1 MRHLL
6 VATDLSTRGQKAL
19 RRGLLLARAD
29 AARVTVLHVVD
40 ADQPLQLRDE
50 ALHNSEAWL
59 QTALEAEDTAGL
71 DVEIQ
76 VVPGPPDATIIEL
89 AEQATVDL
97 VVMGAHR
104 RHLLR
109 DVFVGTT
116 IERVMRGTV
125 LPVLMVNREP
135 EAAYGEALVAVD
147 FSATSEHAL
156 QVAAGLGFLGAD
168 KALLL
173 HAFQTVD
180 KVVLAAGGA
189 PPEAIHA
196 HDIRTAGQALGD
208 LRRMAER
215 HAATDAGGLELRTLM
230 REGPAVDVIT
240 RVAEAENIPLV
251 VIGSRGLSGLMRLLL
266 GSTAENYLR
275 TTTTTDVLVV
285 SPATGRAAAA

>member
-6 VATDLSTRGQKAL
+6 AATDLSARGQKAL
-19 RRGLLLARAD
+19 HRGLLLARAA

-50 ALHNSEAWL
+50 ALHRSEAWL
-59 QTALEAEDTAGL
+59 TTALDAEATAGL
-71 DVEIQ
+71 ELEIQ

-89 AEQATVDL
+89 AEKAAVDL

-104 RHLLR
+104 RHLVR

-116 IERVMRGTV
+116 IERVMRGTA

-135 EAAYGEALVAVD
+135 ELPYDEALVAID

-156 QVAAGLGFLGAD
+156 QVAAGLGFLGAE
-168 KALLL
+168 KAFLL
-173 HAFQTVD
+173 HAYQSVD
-180 KVVLAAGGA
+180 TVVLAAGGA
-189 PPEAIHA
+189 APEAIHA
-196 HDIRTAGQALGD
+196 HDSRTAGQALGE

-215 HAATDAGGLELRTLM
+215 HAATDANGVELCTLM
-230 REGPAVDVIT
+230 REGPPVDVIT
-240 RVAEAENIPLV
+240 RVAEEETIPLV
-251 VIGSRGLSGLMRLLL
+251 VIGSRGHTGILRLLL

-285 SPATGRAAAA
+285 SPATSPAAAT

>member
-6 VATDLSTRGQKAL
+6 VATDLSARGQKAL

-40 ADQPLQLRDE
+40 ADQPLPLRDE
-50 ALHNSEAWL
+50 ALQSSEAWL
-59 QTALEAEDTAGL
+59 KTALDAEDTVGL
-71 DVEIQ
+71 EIEVE
-76 VVPGPPDATIIEL
+76 VVPGPADATIIEL
-89 AEQATVDL
+89 AEKAAVDL

-109 DVFVGTT
+109 DVFIGTT

-156 QVAAGLGFLGAD
+156 QVAAGLGFLGAE

-173 HAFQTVD
+173 HAYQTVD

-196 HDIRTAGQALGD
+196 HDSRTAGQALGD

-215 HAATDAGGLELRTLM
+215 HAATDAGGVELRTLM

-251 VIGSRGLSGLMRLLL
+251 VIGSRSHTGILRLLL
-266 GSTAENYLR
+266 GSTAETYLR
-275 TTTTTDVLVV
+275 TTTTDVLVV
-285 SPATGRAAAA
+285 SPAA